1 MGKSSGVCVGT
12 IAYRGVR
19 TRPLSAAGAGGVARP
34 SGYGETSFT
43 APGCIGASRSRYATF
58 MALTTSSETVAT
70 DTLIVQLHA
79 LDQLTRTE
87 AQIARVR
94 IGQARTDAVRRELRQ
109 NGDNA
114 DRRAARIAAQLRAL
128 NATPDVVTPAFGR
141 VLALVK
147 ATIDQVQPIDEAL
160 LGDLILE
167 HQLLDRARYV
177 RVLAER
183 ARLADV
189 QELADDLVT
198 AHSATVD
205 WLTIVLAE
213 EALGGPPALVPTP
226 LQRVAGGVV
235 QAVTFP
241 TRFAVRGAKRAA
253 NTVYRRGEQA
263 RETVEDM
270 AGAVVKLGAG
280 TREVA
285 NAGRD
290 AALQRAER
298 VAGRE
303 GASGVAEAVHETRA
317 DWGALKAAELPI
329 KHYEEMTAQ
338 ESIAALR
345 KLSDPD
351 ELNAMIR
358 FEESHKSRSGVI
370 SAAQTR
376 YAAVAKDSAG
386 I

>member
-1 MGKSSGVCVGT
+1 MASIISS
-12 IAYRGVR
+12 A
-19 TRPLSAAGAGGVARP
+19 
-34 SGYGETSFT
+34 
-43 APGCIGASRSRYATF
+43 
-58 MALTTSSETVAT
+58 TVAT
-70 DTLIVQLHA
+70 NTLIVQLHA

-94 IGQARTDAVRRELRQ
+94 VGQARTDAVRRELRQ

-114 DRRAARIAAQLRAL
+114 DRRAARISDQLRSLDAKL
-128 NATPDVVTPAFGR
+128 DVVTPALGR
-141 VLALVK
+141 ILAMVK
-147 ATIDQVQPIDEAL
+147 ATIDQAQPIDEAL
-160 LGDLILE
+160 FGDLALE

-177 RVLAER
+177 RVLAGR

-189 QELADDLVT
+189 QELADDLIT
-198 AHSATVD
+198 AHSATVE
-205 WLTIVLAE
+205 WLTTVLAE

-241 TRFAVRGAKRAA
+241 TRLAAREAKRAV

-263 RETVEDM
+263 RVTVEDV
-270 AGAVVKLGAG
+270 AGTVVKLGSG

-285 NAGRD
+285 AAGRD

-298 VAGRE
+298 VAVRD
-303 GASGVAEAVHETRA
+303 GAGAVANTVHETRTEL
-317 DWGALKAAELPI
+317 GSLKAAELPI
-329 KHYEEMTAQ
+329 KHYEELTAQ

-351 ELNAMIR
+351 ELTAMIR
-358 FEESHKSRSGVI
+358 FEESHKNRSGVI

-376 YAAVAKDSAG
+376 HAAVARDAAG